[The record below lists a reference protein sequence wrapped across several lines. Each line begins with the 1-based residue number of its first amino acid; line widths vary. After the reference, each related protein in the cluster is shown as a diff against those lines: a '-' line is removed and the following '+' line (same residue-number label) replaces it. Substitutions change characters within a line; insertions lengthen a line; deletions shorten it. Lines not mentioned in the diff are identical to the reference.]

1 MKKRVVFPGN
11 RKLNKETF
19 TFNPFLICFYCFI
32 TPLPTHLCNLLGPGR
47 GRLGRLPVLRLQG
60 RGGGLLG
67 EGSRHRRILH
77 HHRLNLHTAIISK
90 ILY

>member
-1 MKKRVVFPGN
+1 MYEDYQISNKHYLAL
-11 RKLNKETF
+11 LN
-19 TFNPFLICFYCFI
+19 LLLYCFTLVYTI

-47 GRLGRLPVLRLQG
+47 GRLGRFPVLRLQG

-67 EGSRHRRILH
+67 GGSRHKRILH

>member
-1 MKKRVVFPGN
+1 M
-11 RKLNKETF
+11 
-19 TFNPFLICFYCFI
+19 
-32 TPLPTHLCNLLGPGR
+32 
-47 GRLGRLPVLRLQG
+47 LRLQG

-90 ILY
+90 ILYYVDQDMSLLLIRVPGKVAQRSDPSLSLVFT